1 MPRREVNGRH
11 PVVDGTAK
19 LTNIVPLLSPNFP
32 KTVILSF
39 ALKSIPTGKRERE
52 SANKRRE
59 IKVAAN
65 EVARNFDLPANN

>member
-1 MPRREVNGRH
+1 MPRREINGRH

-19 LTNIVPLLSPNFP
+19 LTNIVPLLSKFSKNRNI
-32 KTVILSF
+32 KLRVEIDSDW
-39 ALKSIPTGKRERE
+39 KERE

-65 EVARNFDLPANN
+65 EVARNFHLPANN